1 MATTAQAPQQ
11 GIISL
16 TVLHDDADA
25 DAEEAPRKTAALQQS
40 PAGASLASCVVY
52 SVASL
57 STTLSNKCMVSSVA
71 GFHFPAF
78 LTLWQSVVTVLVCGV
93 GSATGVMR
101 VDLTPAASIQLIAR
115 WLPLNV
121 LFTAM
126 LVSNLLA
133 LRFLSVPMVTVFKS
147 LSTVATGIGD
157 HFLFHQPM
165 PAGVLA
171 SLLLMVVSSVVAAF
185 GDLQFNAWG
194 YAWMLANC
202 GFTTAYVL
210 YMKVAL
216 RNSVS
221 ELTAVFLNNI
231 LSIPLLL
238 PVVLYTG
245 QLFPVCCLAVRLC
258 LG

>member
-78 LTLWQSVVTVLVCGV
+78 LTLWQVRYVSLCILLDTQIKSVVTVLVCGV

-133 LRFLSVPMVTVFKS
+133 
-147 LSTVATGIGD
+147 
-157 HFLFHQPM
+157 
-165 PAGVLA
+165 
-171 SLLLMVVSSVVAAF
+171 
-185 GDLQFNAWG
+185 
-194 YAWMLANC
+194 
-202 GFTTAYVL
+202 
-210 YMKVAL
+210 
-216 RNSVS
+216 
-221 ELTAVFLNNI
+221 
-231 LSIPLLL
+231 
-238 PVVLYTG
+238 
-245 QLFPVCCLAVRLC
+245 
-258 LG
+258 